1 MNRGRMTSRVRI
13 QFVAL
18 VMLVGM
24 GALGLRLWWIQVA
37 HGAEWTSQLRGSS
50 QATVRI
56 PSVRGEIKDR
66 NGVTLVQNRASYE
79 VDFYLPEM
87 VKGYRERFGSPP
99 LSEYRA
105 IINGMPKDQK
115 EPDIIKIVNDGIVP
129 RLNDLDLA
137 RDYNAAKLQR
147 HYRNDTEVPF
157 SYIKDIDFPTM
168 AKFSEHDVG
177 LPGVDIAIK
186 PVRSY
191 VYGALAAHILGYV
204 GMPDDINKEEAS
216 KFTFYQQDVEGKSNI
231 EKTMDEYL
239 RGKPGVRYLRKNAKG
254 TIEGV
259 LREDPPQ
266 QGANVFLTI
275 DTRIQAIAEE
285 ALRAVGRAGAVVVDP
300 NNGNVLAMATVPS
313 FDPNTFIP
321 SIKAKDW
328 KALQKDEGDP
338 LVNRAI
344 SALPPG
350 STFKLITALS
360 GLRGT
365 KNLAGAKYSCGG
377 GVSYGDHFFQCW
389 VAEKHYTHGTL
400 GLPDAIKVSC
410 DSFFYQYGNAASI
423 QSIDQIG
430 KMLGIGEESGLQ
442 LTGEQTGNMPGPEW
456 MQIHHPQ
463 ERWSQA
469 QTANVSIGQGYTL
482 VSPLQ
487 LAMAYATIANGGVCY
502 YPRLVDKILKQD
514 GSPVLDERGNPAAA
528 PPRVRSDLRQEISP
542 DKIELVRKGLWKVVN
557 EDGGTGGRA
566 RLKDWMVAGK
576 TGTAQATD
584 RGHKDTVAWFACFAP
599 FDHPKYVVAVMVQGG
614 EHGGSVAGPIATRI
628 IERTLA
634 LDEGKF
640 NMQVAWLAP
649 AHKANPFQMIKDVNY
664 AGGNVPSGDEENA
677 DESQNATAEMASSD
691 ASPDV
696 EPEADT
702 QGKVRR
708 RASAPVARALP
719 AAPAAPRNFFQRLFG
734 VHSPPQLFST
744 ALWSTPA
751 TGTCAGAPAAQPP
764 ARTHTMNPRLE
775 KLRQDSAAWL
785 MTGQPLHFYDRQSK
799 KDFGAFLSKDR
810 QQAHTQ
816 RGKTRIPRG
825 LARERPAGGI

>member
-1 MNRGRMTSRVRI
+1 MNRGRLSSRLRI
-13 QFVAL
+13 QL
-18 VMLVGM
+18 VGVLMLLGM

-37 HGAEWTSQLRGSS
+37 HGEVWTSQLRGSS

-87 VKGYRERFGSPP
+87 VKGYRERFGPPP
-99 LSEYRA
+99 LTEYRA

-115 EPDIIKIVNDGIVP
+115 EPDIIKIVNGGIVP

-137 RDYNAAKLQR
+137 RDYNAGKLQK
-147 HYRNDTEVPF
+147 HYRNDTEVPY
-157 SYIKDIDFPTM
+157 SYVKDIDFPTL

-204 GMPDDINKEEAS
+204 GMPNDIDKEEAG

-231 EKTMDEYL
+231 EKTMDQYL

-259 LREDPPQ
+259 LKEDPPQ

-275 DTRIQAIAEE
+275 DSRIQAIAEE
-285 ALRAVGRAGAVVVDP
+285 ALRVVSRAGAVVVDP
-300 NNGNVLAMATVPS
+300 NNGNVLAMMSVPS

-328 KALQKDEGDP
+328 KALQKDEADP

-344 SALPPG
+344 SCLPPG
-350 STFKLITALS
+350 STFKLITSLA
-360 GLRGT
+360 GLRGA

-389 VAEKHYTHGTL
+389 VASKHYTHGTI
-400 GLPDAIKVSC
+400 GLADAIKVSC
-410 DSFFYQYGNAASI
+410 DSFFYQYGNAAGI
-423 QSIDQIG
+423 QSIDHIG

-442 LTGEQTGNMPGPEW
+442 LSGEQTGNMPGPEW

-469 QTANVSIGQGYTL
+469 QTANVTIGQGYTL

-502 YPRLVDKILKQD
+502 YPRLVDKVLKQD
-514 GSPVLDERGNPAAA
+514 GSPLLDEQGNPAAP
-528 PPRVRSDLRQEISP
+528 PPRVRSDLRQEIPP
-542 DKIELVRKGLWKVVN
+542 DRIELVRKGLWKVVN
-557 EDGGTGGRA
+557 EGGGTGGRA
-566 RLKDWMVAGK
+566 HLQDWVVAGK
-576 TGTAQATD
+576 TGTAQATE
-584 RGHKDTVAWFACFAP
+584 RGHEENVAWFACFAP
-599 FDHPKYVVAVMVQGG
+599 FDHPKYVVVVMVQGASG
-614 EHGGSVAGPIATRI
+614 HGGEVAGPIATRI
-628 IERTLA
+628 LERTLA
-634 LDEGKF
+634 QDEGKF
-640 NMQVAWLAP
+640 DMQVAWLAP
-649 AHKANPFQMIKDVNY
+649 AHHANPLQLIKSVAY
-664 AGGNVPSGDEENA
+664 HGAGGNLGSVDEEDANQ
-677 DESQNATAEMASSD
+677 SQSGTAQMASSD

-696 EPEADT
+696 EPEADA
-702 QGKVRR
+702 QGKVQRR
-708 RASAPVARALP
+708 GSASAVRTAP
-719 AAPAAPRNFFQRLFG
+719 AAPQAPRNFFERLFG
-734 VHSPPQLFST
+734 IRRQPAPASPP
-744 ALWSTPA
+744 PPPPNRRR
-751 TGTCAGAPAAQPP
+751 GT
-764 ARTHTMNPRLE
+764 N
-775 KLRQDSAAWL
+775 
-785 MTGQPLHFYDRQSK
+785 
-799 KDFGAFLSKDR
+799 
-810 QQAHTQ
+810 
-816 RGKTRIPRG
+816 TR
-825 LARERPAGGI
+825 

>member
-1 MNRGRMTSRVRI
+1 MSKRHLSSRLRI
-13 QFVAL
+13 QF
-18 VMLVGM
+18 
-24 GALGLRLWWIQVA
+24 LGLFMLLGVGSLGVRLWWIQVA
-37 HGAEWTSQLRGSS
+37 HGQEWTAQIRGSS
-50 QATVRI
+50 QVTVRI

-66 NGVTLVQNRASYE
+66 NGITLVQNRASYE

-87 VKGYRERFGSPP
+87 VKGFRERFGSPP

-115 EPDIIKIVNDGIVP
+115 EPDIIRIVNDGIVP

-204 GMPDDINKEEAS
+204 GMPNDIDKEEAG
-216 KFTFYQQDVEGKSNI
+216 KFTFYQQDMEGKSNI
-231 EKTMDEYL
+231 EKTMDQYL

-259 LREDPPQ
+259 LKEDPPQ

-275 DTRIQAIAEE
+275 DSRIQAIAEE
-285 ALRAVGRAGAVVVDP
+285 ALRVVSRAGAVVVDP
-300 NNGNVLAMATVPS
+300 NNGNVLAMMSVPS

-328 KALQKDEGDP
+328 KALQKDEADP

-344 SALPPG
+344 SCLPPG
-350 STFKLITALS
+350 STFKLITSLA
-360 GLRGT
+360 GLRGA

-389 VAEKHYTHGTL
+389 VASKHYTHGTI
-400 GLPDAIKVSC
+400 GLADAIKVSC
-410 DSFFYQYGNAASI
+410 DSFFYQYGNAAGI
-423 QSIDQIG
+423 QSLDVIG
-430 KMLGIGEESGLQ
+430 KMLGIGEASGLP
-442 LTGEQTGNMPGPEW
+442 LSGEQTGNMPGPEW

-463 ERWSQA
+463 ERWSSA

-487 LAMAYATIANGGVCY
+487 LAMAYATAANGGTCY
-502 YPRLVDKILKQD
+502 YPRLVDKVLNQD
-514 GSPVLDERGNPAAA
+514 GSPVLDEHGKPVV
-528 PPRVRSDLRQEISP
+528 PQTPRMRSDLRKEVTADQ
-542 DKIELVRKGLWKVVN
+542 IELVRKGLWRVVN

-566 RLKDWMVAGK
+566 RLKNVQVAGK

-584 RGHKDTVAWFACFAP
+584 RGHKDTVAWFACFAA
-599 FDHPKYVVAVMVQGG
+599 FDHPKYVIAVMVQGG
-614 EHGGSVAGPIATRI
+614 EHGGSVAGPVATRI
-628 IERTLA
+628 MERTLA

-640 NMQVAWLAP
+640 DMQVAWLAP
-649 AHKANPFQMIKDVNY
+649 AHHANPLQLIKAVAYHDT
-664 AGGNVPSGDEENA
+664 GGNLGSDDEEDA
-677 DESQNATAEMASSD
+677 DNGQGTTAQMASSD
-691 ASPDV
+691 AAPDV
-696 EPEADT
+696 EPEADS
-702 QGKVRR
+702 QGSVRR
-708 RASAPVARALP
+708 RASAAVARALP
-719 AAPAAPRNFFQRLFG
+719 AAPPAPRNFFQRLFG
-734 VHSPPQLFST
+734 VHP
-744 ALWSTPA
+744 
-751 TGTCAGAPAAQPP
+751 
-764 ARTHTMNPRLE
+764 
-775 KLRQDSAAWL
+775 
-785 MTGQPLHFYDRQSK
+785 
-799 KDFGAFLSKDR
+799 
-810 QQAHTQ
+810 
-816 RGKTRIPRG
+816 
-825 LARERPAGGI
+825 RPAPVPPPPPPSRRRGTTR